1 MRIPTATYRLQF
13 NSEFGF
19 AAAQDIVDYLKSLGV
34 SDIYASPIFKAR
46 KGSTHGYDVVDPTR
60 LNPELGG
67 EEAFQPLIDTVHHH
81 GMGWLQDIVPNHMAY
96 DGQNRYLMDVME
108 YGADSEYF
116 NFFDI
121 EWEGP
126 EELGGRVLAPMLGDF
141 YDRCLER
148 GEIQLSYD
156 ETGLSVNY
164 YGLRFPVRIESYGRF
179 LSYQSGRLAQHLDR
193 RDRTFVKISGILY
206 LVKNAIVDLTGREY
220 RDQAQFAKSL
230 LWDVYQDSDE
240 VREFIDQNL
249 VIFNGTPDQ
258 PSSFDLLDELLA
270 EQFYRLSFWKVGAE
284 ELNYR
289 RFFTVNELIC
299 LKVDDPQVFEQ
310 THSLI
315 DQMVKIGQFNG
326 VRIDHIDGL
335 YDPTTYLER
344 LRDRLGDTYIV
355 VEKILEAEETLP
367 SAWPIEGTSGYEA
380 LVQLN
385 GIFCR
390 QDNQDALTRLYQ
402 HLTGETTPYDDL
414 VAAKK
419 RLIADTNLVGDIN
432 NLARF
437 LKRVCQQYRYGRD
450 LTLYGLRTAIE
461 EVLIAFPIYCTYAN
475 EDGISQRDLGYV
487 REAIEAA
494 RRRIPQLINELNLIE
509 RFLSL
514 NFEGSL
520 PEAEKAQ
527 WLHFV
532 MRLQQ
537 FTGPLM
543 AKGVEDT
550 LFYGYNRFISLNEVG
565 GSPGHFGL
573 SLRQFHQF
581 QQERQRQWPHA
592 LVATSTHDTKRSE
605 DVRARLNVLS
615 ELPNDWE
622 TAVNTW
628 RSLNGSYKTVVR
640 DQVVPDANDEYFLYQ
655 TLVGAFPFKE
665 DELASFSDRI
675 AEYVVKAVREAKVHT
690 AWLRPDADYEDGF
703 VNFARAILTP
713 GDGNRFLAEFRE
725 FQQRIADYG
734 IYNSL
739 SQVLLKLMLPGV
751 PDIYQGQDL
760 WDFSLVDPDN
770 RRPVDYGL
778 RRQWLTELKR
788 WAEGDGQ
795 GPVSDQRLA
804 LLHNLLEY
812 RHDGRIKLW
821 VTHCGLS
828 ARQAY
833 PDLFAQGDYQPLF
846 AQGEAEE
853 SMIAFARHWS
863 DPGNDQW
870 VVAIAP
876 RFLTSRIDPGEYP
889 IGSMWGDTTLTLPG
903 NALTWHNWVTGEAV
917 TAAAKVNLSEL
928 LAAFPIAILIAS
940 GAE

>member
-13 NSEFGF
+13 NPDFGF
-19 AAAQDIVDYLKSLGV
+19 AAAQDIVEYLKTLGV

-46 KGSTHGYDVVDPTR
+46 KGSTHGYDVVDPTQ

-67 EEAFQPLIDTVHHH
+67 EAAFEPLSDTVRHH
-81 GMGWLQDIVPNHMAY
+81 GLGWLQDIVPNHMAY
-96 DGQNRYLMDVME
+96 DGQNPYLMDVME
-108 YGADSEYF
+108 YGPDSEYF

-156 ETGLSVNY
+156 EGGLSVNY
-164 YGLRFPVRIESYGRF
+164 FGLRFPVRVESYGRF
-179 LSYQSGRLAQHLDR
+179 LSYQSGRLAQQLDKS
-193 RDRTFVKISGILY
+193 DRTYVKISGILY
-206 LVKNAIVDLTGREY
+206 LVKNAIVDLKGREY
-220 RDQAQFAKSL
+220 RDQAQFAKGL
-230 LWDVYQDSDE
+230 LWDVYQESDA
-240 VREFIDQNL
+240 VREFIDQTL

-258 PSSFDLLDELLA
+258 PSSFDLLDELLS

-299 LKVDDPQVFEQ
+299 LKIDNQEVFDQ
-310 THSLI
+310 THELI
-315 DQMVKIGQFNG
+315 CKLVKTGQFTG

-335 YDPTTYLER
+335 YDPMHYLER
-344 LRDRLGDTYIV
+344 LRHRMGDTYIV
-355 VEKILEAEETLP
+355 IEKILEDEETLP
-367 SAWPIEGTSGYEA
+367 SDWPIQGTSGYDS
-380 LVQLN
+380 LIQLN
-385 GIFCR
+385 GVFC
-390 QDNQDALTRLYQ
+390 QQNNQDAFTHIYQ
-402 HLTGETTPYDDL
+402 QLTGESTPYPEL

-419 RLIADTNLVGDIN
+419 RLIAETNLVGDIN

-461 EVLIAFPIYCTYAN
+461 EVLIAFPIYCTYVN
-475 EDGISQRDLGYV
+475 QEKISERDMAYV
-487 REAIEAA
+487 QEAIEAA
-494 RRRIPQLINELNLIE
+494 RKRIPQLINELNLIE

-520 PEAEKAQ
+520 PEEEKAQ

-543 AKGVEDT
+543 AKGLEDT

-565 GSPGHFGL
+565 GTPGHFGL
-573 SLRQFHQF
+573 SMRQFHQR
-581 QQERQRQWPHA
+581 QQQRQHQWPHA
-592 LVATSTHDTKRSE
+592 MNASSTHDTKRSE

-615 ELPNDWE
+615 ELPSEWE
-622 TAVNTW
+622 TAVNLW

-655 TLVGAFPFKE
+655 TLVGAFPF
-665 DELASFSDRI
+665 DDSELPSFSDRV
-675 AEYVVKAVREAKVHT
+675 ADYVVKAVREAKVHT
-690 AWLRPDADYEDGF
+690 AWLRPDADYEEGY
-703 VNFARAILTP
+703 VAFARAILTP
-713 GDGNRFLAEFRE
+713 GEKNNFLPEFRK

-739 SQVLLKLMLPGV
+739 SQVAIKLALPGV
-751 PDIYQGQDL
+751 PDVYQGQEL

-770 RRPVDYGL
+770 RRPVDYNL
-778 RRQWLTELKR
+778 RRHWLSELQQ
-788 WAEGDGQ
+788 WAEGDR
-795 GPVSDQRLA
+795 PA
-804 LLHNLLEY
+804 LLKNLLEY
-812 RHDGRIKLW
+812 RQDGRIKLW
-821 VTHCGLS
+821 VTHRGLA
-828 ARQAY
+828 ARQAH
-833 PDLFAQGDYQPLF
+833 PELFADGDYQPLF
-846 AQGEAEE
+846 ARGDAEE
-853 SMIAFARHWS
+853 HIVAFARQW
-863 DPGNDQW
+863 GNQW

-876 RFLTSRIDPGEYP
+876 RFLTSRIEPGEYP
-889 IGSMWGDTTLTLPG
+889 IGKVWGETTLALPSG
-903 NALTWHNWVTGEAV
+903 VQHWKNWITNEAV
-917 TAAAKVNLSEL
+917 TAADDATLADL
-928 LAAFPIAILIAS
+928 LATFPVALLIGEA
-940 GAE
+940 AEKPTPEVAPAEP

>member
-13 NSEFGF
+13 NPEFGF
-19 AAAQDIVDYLKSLGV
+19 AAAQGIVDYLKSLGV

-46 KGSTHGYDVVDPTR
+46 KGSTHGYDVVDPTQ

-67 EEAFQPLIDTVHHH
+67 AEAFQPLIDTVHHQ
-81 GMGWLQDIVPNHMAY
+81 GLGWLQDIVPNHMAY

-108 YGADSEYF
+108 YGSDSEYF

-258 PSSFDLLDELLA
+258 PSSFDLLDELLS
-270 EQFYRLSFWKVGAE
+270 EQLYRLSFWKVGAE

-315 DQMVKIGQFNG
+315 DQMVKTGQFNG

-355 VEKILEAEETLP
+355 IEKILEAEETLP
-367 SAWPIEGTSGYEA
+367 SSWPIEGTSGYEA

-385 GIFCR
+385 GIFCQ
-390 QDNQDALTRLYQ
+390 QDNQDALTRIYQ
-402 HLTGETTPYDDL
+402 QLTGETTPYDEL

-475 EDGISQRDLGYV
+475 QGGISQRDLAYV
-487 REAIEAA
+487 QEAIEAA
-494 RRRIPQLINELNLIE
+494 RKRIPQLINELNLIE

-543 AKGVEDT
+543 AKGLEDT

-565 GSPGHFGL
+565 GSPGQFGL
-573 SLRQFHQF
+573 SLRQFHQL

-592 LVATSTHDTKRSE
+592 MVATSTHDTKRSE

-615 ELPNDWE
+615 ELPTQWE
-622 TAVNTW
+622 AAVNSW
-628 RSLNGSYKTVVR
+628 RSLNGSYKKVVR

-655 TLVGAFPFKE
+655 TLVGAFPFDGPF
-665 DELASFSDRI
+665 DESLDEPLDESRLASFSDRI
-675 AEYVVKAVREAKVHT
+675 ADYVVKAVREAKVHT

-703 VNFARAILTP
+703 VDFARALLTP
-713 GDGNRFLAEFRE
+713 GDDNRFLTEFRE

-770 RRPVDYGL
+770 RRPVNYDR
-778 RRQWLTELKR
+778 RRQWLTELKQ
-788 WAEGDGQ
+788 WAEDDR
-795 GPVSDQRLA
+795 PA
-804 LLHNLLEY
+804 LLQNLLEF

-821 VTHCGLS
+821 LTHCGLS
-828 ARQAY
+828 ARQAH
-833 PDLFAQGDYQPLF
+833 PELFQLGDYEPLF
-846 AQGEAEE
+846 ARGEAEE
-853 SMIAFARHWS
+853 SVVAFGR
-863 DPGNDQW
+863 QW
-870 VVAIAP
+870 QGQQVVAIAP
-876 RFLTSRIDPGEYP
+876 RFLTGRIAPGELP
-889 IGSMWGDTTLTLPG
+889 IGAVWGDTTLALPSPG
-903 NALTWHNWVTGEAV
+903 PWHNWITGTSF
-917 TAAAKVNLSEL
+917 TAAKDARLADL
-928 LAAFPIAILIAS
+928 LATFPVAILIGKRGS
-940 GAE
+940 

>member
-13 NSEFGF
+13 NPEFGF
-19 AAAQDIVDYLKSLGV
+19 SAAQGIVDYLKNLGI

-46 KGSTHGYDVVDPTR
+46 KGSTHGYDVVDPTQ

-67 EEAFQPLIDTVHHH
+67 QEGFQPLIETVHYH
-81 GMGWLQDIVPNHMAY
+81 GLGWLQDIVPNHMAY

-108 YGADSEYF
+108 YGPDSEYF

-126 EELGGRVLAPMLGDF
+126 EEMGGKVLAPMLGDF

-164 YGLRFPVRIESYGRF
+164 YGLRFPVRVESYGRF
-179 LSYQSGRLAQHLDR
+179 LSYQSGRLAQHLDTS
-193 RDRTFVKISGILY
+193 DRTFVKISGILY
-206 LVKNAIVDLTGREY
+206 LVKNAIVDLHGRAYCE
-220 RDQAQFAKSL
+220 QAQFAKGL
-230 LWDVYQDSDE
+230 LWDVYQDSNE

-249 VIFNGTPDQ
+249 IIFNGTPDE
-258 PSSFDLLDELLA
+258 PESFDLLDELLS
-270 EQFYRLSFWKVGAE
+270 EQFYRLSYWKVGAE

-299 LKVDDPQVFEQ
+299 LKVDNEQVFDQ
-310 THSLI
+310 THDLI
-315 DQMVKIGQFNG
+315 IQMVKAGQFSG

-335 YDPTTYLER
+335 YDPTHYLDR
-344 LRDRLGDTYIV
+344 LRDRLGDDTYIV

-367 SAWPIEGTSGYEA
+367 AAWPIQGTSGYES

-385 GIFCR
+385 GIFCQ
-390 QDNQDALTRLYQ
+390 QDNQDHFTRIYQ
-402 HLTGETTPYDDL
+402 QLTGETTPYAEL
-414 VAAKK
+414 VNDKK

-475 EDGISQRDLGYV
+475 KSGISQRDLAYV
-487 REAIEAA
+487 KESIEVA
-494 RRRIPQLINELNLIE
+494 RRHIPQLVNELNLIE
-509 RFLSL
+509 KFLSL
-514 NFEGSL
+514 NYEGSL
-520 PEAEKAQ
+520 PDAEKAQ

-543 AKGVEDT
+543 AKGLEDT
-550 LFYGYNRFISLNEVG
+550 LFYSYNRFISLNEVG

-573 SLRQFHQF
+573 SARQFHQR
-581 QQERQRQWPHA
+581 QQQRQQQWPHA
-592 LVATSTHDTKRSE
+592 INATSTHDTKRSE

-615 ELPNDWE
+615 EMPAEWDA
-622 TAVNTW
+622 AVNSW
-628 RSLNGSYKTVVR
+628 RSLNGSYKTVVH
-640 DQVVPDANDEYFLYQ
+640 DQVVPDTNDEYFLYQ
-655 TLVGAFPFKE
+655 TLVGAFPFND
-665 DELASFSDRI
+665 DELPSFSDRI
-675 AEYVVKAVREAKVHT
+675 ADYVVKAVREAKVHT
-690 AWLRPDADYEDGF
+690 AWLRPDTDYEDGF
-703 VNFARAILTP
+703 VAFTRAILDP
-713 GDGNRFLAEFRE
+713 GEGNAFLKAFRP
-725 FQQRIADYG
+725 FQQRVADYG

-739 SQVLLKLMLPGV
+739 AQVVLKLMLPGV
-751 PDIYQGQDL
+751 PDLYQGQEL

-770 RRPVDYGL
+770 RRPVDYNL
-778 RRQWLTELKR
+778 RRQWLHELHQ
-788 WAEGDGQ
+788 WADGDRPG
-795 GPVSDQRLA
+795 

-812 RHDGRIKLW
+812 RRDGRIKLW

-833 PDLFAQGDYQPLF
+833 PDLFEQGDYQPLF
-846 AQGEAEE
+846 ARGEAED
-853 SMIAFARHWS
+853 SVVAFARQW
-863 DPGNDQW
+863 GNQW
-870 VVAIAP
+870 MVAIAP
-876 RFLTSRIDPGEYP
+876 RFLTSRIEAGEYP
-889 IGSMWGDTTLTLPG
+889 TGNAWADTTLTLPG
-903 NALTWHNWVTGEAV
+903 HVPQWHSWITGESV
-917 TAAAKVNLSEL
+917 GPQDDIPLSTL
-928 LAAFPIAILIAS
+928 LDTFPVAILIGEA
-940 GAE
+940 G

>member
-13 NSEFGF
+13 NPAFGF
-19 AAAQDIVDYLKSLGV
+19 AAAQDIVEYLKNLGV

-46 KGSTHGYDVVDPTR
+46 KGSTHGYDVVDPTQ

-67 EEAFQPLIDTVHHH
+67 EAAFQPLIDTVHHH
-81 GMGWLQDIVPNHMAY
+81 GLGWLQDIVPNHMAY
-96 DGQNRYLMDVME
+96 DGQNPYLMDIME
-108 YGADSEYF
+108 YGPESEYF

-179 LSYQSGRLAQHLDR
+179 LSYQSGRLAQQLDTS
-193 RDRTFVKISGILY
+193 DRTFVKISGILY
-206 LVKNAIVDLTGREY
+206 LVKNAIVDLKGREY
-220 RDQAQFAKSL
+220 RDQAQFAKGL
-230 LWDVYQDSDE
+230 LWDVYQESDA

-258 PSSFDLLDELLA
+258 PSSFDLLDEMLS

-299 LKVDDPQVFEQ
+299 LKIDNEDVFEQ
-310 THSLI
+310 THDLI
-315 DQMVKIGQFNG
+315 CKLVKAGQFNG

-335 YDPTTYLER
+335 YDPTRYLER

-355 VEKILEAEETLP
+355 IEKILEDEETLP
-367 SAWPIEGTSGYEA
+367 SEWPIQGTSGYDS
-380 LVQLN
+380 LIQLN
-385 GIFCR
+385 GVFCQ
-390 QDNQDALTRLYQ
+390 QDNQDALTHIYQ
-402 HLTGETTPYDDL
+402 QLTGENTPYPEL

-419 RLIADTNLVGDIN
+419 RLIAETNLVGDIN

-461 EVLIAFPIYCTYAN
+461 EVLIAFPIYCTYVN
-475 EDGISQRDLGYV
+475 QEKISERDLAYV
-487 REAIEAA
+487 QEAIEAA
-494 RRRIPQLINELNLIE
+494 RKRIPQLINELNLIE

-520 PEAEKAQ
+520 PEEEKAQ

-543 AKGVEDT
+543 AKGLEDT

-565 GSPGHFGL
+565 GTPGHFGL
-573 SLRQFHQF
+573 SVRQFHQR
-581 QQERQRQWPHA
+581 QQQRQQQWPHA
-592 LVATSTHDTKRSE
+592 MNASSTHDTKRSE

-615 ELPNDWE
+615 EMPSEWE
-622 TAVNTW
+622 TAVNLW
-628 RSLNGSYKTVVR
+628 RSLNGSHKTVVR

-655 TLVGAFPFKE
+655 TLVGAFPFE
-665 DELASFSDRI
+665 DSELASFSDRV
-675 AEYVVKAVREAKVHT
+675 ADYVVKAVREAKVHT
-690 AWLRPDADYEDGF
+690 AWLRPDADYEDGY
-703 VNFARAILTP
+703 VAFARAILTP
-713 GDGNRFLAEFRE
+713 GEKNNFLPEFRK

-739 SQVLLKLMLPGV
+739 SQVVLKLMLPGV
-751 PDIYQGQDL
+751 PDLYQGQEL

-770 RRPVDYGL
+770 RRPVDYNL
-778 RRQWLTELKR
+778 RRHWLQELQQG
-788 WAEGDGQ
+788 GD
-795 GPVSDQRLA
+795 DRAA
-804 LLHNLLEY
+804 LLKNLLEY
-812 RHDGRIKLW
+812 RQDGRIKLW

-828 ARQAY
+828 VRQAY
-833 PDLFAQGDYQPLF
+833 PELFEQGDYQPLF
-846 AQGEAEE
+846 ARGEAEDN
-853 SMIAFARHWS
+853 ILAFARQW
-863 DPGNDQW
+863 GNQW

-876 RFLTSRIDPGEYP
+876 RFLTSRIAPGEYP
-889 IGSMWGDTTLTLPG
+889 IGKIWGDTTLALPSG
-903 NALTWHNWVTGEAV
+903 AQHWQNWITGESVTTTTEDAALSDLLATFPV
-917 TAAAKVNLSEL
+917 AILVGTAADQPTPE
-928 LAAFPIAILIAS
+928 AA
-940 GAE
+940 AEP

>member
-13 NSEFGF
+13 NPDFGF
-19 AAAQDIVDYLKSLGV
+19 AAAQDIVDYLKDLGV
-34 SDIYASPIFKAR
+34 SDLYASPIFKAR
-46 KGSTHGYDVVDPTR
+46 KGSTHGYDVVDPTQ

-67 EEAFQPLIDTVHHH
+67 EAAFQPLIEAVHRQ

-96 DGQNRYLMDVME
+96 DGQNRYLMDVLE
-108 YGADSEYF
+108 YGPDSEYF

-148 GEIQLSYD
+148 GEIQLSYN
-156 ETGLSVNY
+156 EAGLSVNY
-164 YGLRFPVRIESYGRF
+164 YGLRFPVRIESYGRL
-179 LSYQSGRLAQHLDR
+179 LSHQSGRLAQHLER
-193 RDRTFVKISGILY
+193 SDRTFIKISGLLY
-206 LVKNAIVDLTGREY
+206 LLKNAIADLEGRAY
-220 RDQAQFAKSL
+220 RDQAQFAKGL
-230 LWDVYQDSDE
+230 LWDVYQDSDA

-258 PSSFDLLDELLA
+258 PSSFDLLDELLS
-270 EQFYRLSFWKVGAE
+270 EQFYRLAFWKVGAE

-310 THSLI
+310 THRLI
-315 DQMVKIGQFNG
+315 AQMVETGQFTG

-344 LRDRLGDTYIV
+344 LRERLGDTYIA

-367 SAWPIEGTSGYEA
+367 TAWPIEGTSGYDA
-380 LVQLN
+380 LIQLN
-385 GIFCR
+385 GIFC
-390 QDNQDALTRLYQ
+390 QPDHQDAFTRLYQ
-402 HLTGETTPYDDL
+402 QLTGITTPYPDL
-414 VAAKK
+414 VSAKK

-461 EVLIAFPIYCTYAN
+461 EVLIAFPIYCTYVN
-475 EDGISQRDLGYV
+475 ENGISERDLAYV
-487 REAIEAA
+487 REAIETA
-494 RRRIPQLINELNLIE
+494 RRHIPQLINELNLIE

-520 PEAEKAQ
+520 PEEEKAQ

-543 AKGVEDT
+543 AKGLEDT

-565 GSPGHFGL
+565 GSPGQFGL
-573 SLRQFHQF
+573 SLRQFHQL

-592 LVATSTHDTKRSE
+592 MTATSTHDTKRSE
-605 DVRARLNVLS
+605 DLRARLNVLS
-615 ELPNDWE
+615 ELPAEWE
-622 TAVNTW
+622 TAVNRW
-628 RSLNGSYKTVVR
+628 RSLNGSHKTVVR
-640 DQVVPDANDEYFLYQ
+640 DQVVPDTNDEYFLYQ
-655 TLVGAFPFKE
+655 TLVGAFPF
-665 DELASFSDRI
+665 DEGELPSFCDRI
-675 AEYVVKAVREAKVHT
+675 ADYVVKAVREAKVHT
-690 AWLRPDADYEDGF
+690 AWLRPDADYEEGYSA
-703 VNFARAILTP
+703 FARAILTP
-713 GDGNRFLAEFRE
+713 GKDNVFLQEFGE
-725 FQQRIADYG
+725 FQRRIADYG

-751 PDIYQGQDL
+751 PDIYQGQEL

-770 RRPVDYGL
+770 RRPVDYGR
-778 RRQWLTELKR
+778 RRQWLGELQQ
-788 WAEGDGQ
+788 WAA
-795 GPVSDQRLA
+795 SDRPG
-804 LLHNLLEY
+804 LLQNLLEY

-821 VTHCGLS
+821 LTHCGLS
-828 ARQAY
+828 ARQAH
-833 PDLFAQGDYQPLF
+833 PELFEQGDYQPLF
-846 AQGEAEE
+846 ARGEAEE
-853 SMIAFARHWS
+853 SVVAFGRRWEHE
-863 DPGNDQW
+863 GQEHQNQERW

-876 RFLTSRIDPGEYP
+876 RFLTDRIAPGELP
-889 IGSMWGDTTLTLPG
+889 LGPVWGDTTLALPPG
-903 NALTWHNWVTGEAV
+903 LTWHNWITGTAV
-917 TAAAKVNLSEL
+917 SATAVSATADVPLAEL
-928 LAAFPIAILIAS
+928 LATFPVALLIS
-940 GAE
+940 Q